1 MSPGGRYLRL
11 SIIAVMA
18 MRPEAREQIE
28 DIYRR
33 LAEEGRYRPAA
44 PSDGMGGVLVPEEEL
59 DLDAEAAEYAE
70 RWRAEEDSGDYHIGS
85 CSKQDR
91 PAFIFAIEA
100 ARLIAG
106 GGSSG
111 HAARLLR
118 MAADELDGE

>member
-1 MSPGGRYLRL
+1 
-11 SIIAVMA
+11 MA

-33 LAEEGRYRPAA
+33 LAKEGRYRPAA

-59 DLDAEAAEYAE
+59 DLDAEAADYAE
-70 RWRAEEDSGDYHIGS
+70 RWRAEEDSGRYHIGS
-85 CSKQDR
+85 CSKDDR
-91 PAFIFAIEA
+91 PAFIFSIEA

-106 GGSSG
+106 GGSSD

-118 MAADELDGE
+118 LAADGLDRK

>member
-1 MSPGGRYLRL
+1 
-11 SIIAVMA
+11 MA

-59 DLDAEAAEYAE
+59 DLDAEAADYAE
-70 RWRAEEDSGDYHIGS
+70 RWRAEEDRGDYQIGS
-85 CSKQDR
+85 CSKEDR
-91 PAFIFAIEA
+91 PAFIFTIEA
-100 ARLIAG
+100 ARIIAG
-106 GGSSG
+106 VGSKG